1 LPKYLARMPRI
12 SRLVDPQGHGNSRK
26 AASPLES
33 VTFSGAMADFARG
46 GEAVDFLPSPVCKN
60 ILIFRRPKS
69 AIYPFRPRLTKRGVS
84 RSSRT

>member
-33 VTFSGAMADFARG
+33 VTFSGAMADLPEEAKQWISCQAPFA
-46 GEAVDFLPSPVCKN
+46 K
-60 ILIFRRPKS
+60 IF
-69 AIYPFRPRLTKRGVS
+69 
-84 RSSRT
+84 